1 MRCSLLLGVVLMFSF
16 GCGQAASQAGTD
28 GGSGG
33 GGGGTGGGTGGGG
46 GSGVGMDAG
55 TSACNLVTTG
65 GVAVTSIC
73 TVTLQNFPTSGS
85 TQSGFS
91 FSIPDNPT
99 TSISGTI
106 ELQAGHTF
114 SATTYGGAAPV
125 EPASTRL
132 LQPAMGQFWAFTYG
146 STTVGSFTPALLK

>member
-1 MRCSLLLGVVLMFSF
+1 MRPLPVPLFKRKISMRCSSLLGVVLVFSF
-16 GCGQAASQAGTD
+16 GCGQAASQP
-28 GGSGG
+28 
-33 GGGGTGGGTGGGG
+33 GTGG
-46 GSGVGMDAG
+46 GMDAG

-91 FSIPDNPT
+91 FSIPGNPT